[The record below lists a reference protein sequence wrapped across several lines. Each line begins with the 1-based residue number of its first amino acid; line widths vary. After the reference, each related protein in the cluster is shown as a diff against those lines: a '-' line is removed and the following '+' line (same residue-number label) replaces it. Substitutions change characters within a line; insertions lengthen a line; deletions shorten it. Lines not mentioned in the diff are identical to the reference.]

1 MILSRFAGD
10 LPVHLGDAGCEPKQV
25 APAPPTPS
33 RPGSG
38 PPMRQA
44 RYRPRPQPAARRRER
59 TTPPPARPRTRGPAV
74 GSDPISGP
82 RDPGCRPRRSRG
94 SPTPY
99 RAWQSRPPAK
109 RSAPWCSMT
118 GSRGRPGATRSCRTS
133 RPASGSAPTREAPPA
148 DLAGPRNRRP
158 GHPHRLRGR
167 PGELRRCRHRRVPG
181 CGRAAVRGPLI
192 RNPPPRGRQTQRPAR
207 PPRRGPAQG
216 PRRDVAYPGK
226 ATTSQVNT
234 VIQNHLHIWVY
245 RLTPGQC
252 WGQHLGGVACA
263 DVIACLGGPG
273 IPRALGAMYGQVI
286 GRRSRSG
293 PRRWLRAR
301 ASRRSRRR
309 PCGRRRGSRRR

>member
-118 GSRGRPGATRSCRTS
+118 GSRGRPGATGSCRTS
-133 RPASGSAPTREAPPA
+133 QPTSGSAPTREAPPA
-148 DLAGPRNRRP
+148 DLAGPRNRGVRDILIACVDGLASFAIAVTAAFP
-158 GHPHRLRGR
+158 
-167 PGELRRCRHRRVPG
+167 
-181 CGRAAVRGPLI
+181 AAVV
-192 RNPPPRGRQTQRPAR
+192 RPCAAPHPQPATAR
-207 PPRRGPAQG
+207 TAN
-216 PRRDVAYPGK
+216 
-226 ATTSQVNT
+226 ATTSPPEGQLKT
-234 VIQNHLHIWVY
+234 PDETSPTLA
-245 RLTPGQC
+245 RLQ
-252 WGQHLGGVACA
+252 Q
-263 DVIACLGGPG
+263 
-273 IPRALGAMYGQVI
+273 
-286 GRRSRSG
+286 
-293 PRRWLRAR
+293 AR
-301 ASRRSRRR
+301 
-309 PCGRRRGSRRR
+309 